1 MDDYAV
7 LSDTEL
13 AAVLRQYNI
22 PHGPVVG
29 STRKLY
35 EKKIFEYETQ
45 RRRLSPPNSSASSF
59 SCRFSDLDSASVD
72 SDMYDLPKKEDALLY
87 QSKGYNYDYCEE
99 SYLTTRTYGEPESVG
114 TSKGFRQP
122 SASLPDADTFHH
134 QVHDDNLFSSEEEG
148 KDRPSRPI
156 CSPLC
161 LRERPVYG
169 RDSAYQSIA
178 HYRPVSNVSRSSL
191 GLSYYPTSS
200 STSAASSP
208 SSPPSWLAR
217 RAIRPEKRAPGAAL
231 GQDHQVP
238 LWGQMLLF
246 LIFAAFLFFVYHC
259 MQA

>member
-7 LSDTEL
+7 LSDAEL

-45 RRRLSPPNSSASSF
+45 RRRLSPPNSSASFSF
-59 SCRFSDLDSASVD
+59 RLSDSDSASVD

-87 QSKGYNYDYCEE
+87 QSKGYNDDYYEE

-122 SASLPDADTFHH
+122 VTPLSDADTLHH
-134 QVHDDNLFSSEEEG
+134 QVRDDNLFSFPEKEG
-148 KDRPSRPI
+148 KDR
-156 CSPLC
+156 
-161 LRERPVYG
+161 ERRMYD

-200 STSAASSP
+200 SASSV
-208 SSPPSWLAR
+208 SSSSSAPPSWLAR
-217 RAIRPEKRAPGAAL
+217 RAIRPEKQAPGAGL
-231 GQDHQVP
+231 GQDRQVP
-238 LWGQMLLF
+238 LWGQLLLF
-246 LIFAAFLFFVYHC
+246 LVFAAFLLFVYYS
-259 MQA
+259 MLAEEGNPFWMEP